1 MRGRPIS
8 ASRNT
13 FGSCLAACAS
23 SSANEPMAKA
33 WPMLHT
39 ERYQPTRTC
48 AAALHDPRFEPL
60 TERELDGLSVEVSL
74 LSTAQPLAVRDEDDL
89 VRQLQA
95 ARDGVLLEYGHL
107 RSTFLPQV
115 WEQLPDARDFLRHLK
130 AKAGLSPEFW
140 SPDLRVS
147 CYVVE
152 KWSER

>member
-1 MRGRPIS
+1 
-8 ASRNT
+8 
-13 FGSCLAACAS
+13 
-23 SSANEPMAKA
+23 
-33 WPMLHT
+33 MLSVIVT
-39 ERYQPTRTC
+39 GNSPTRARPLRDDVMANAR
-48 AAALHDPRFEPL
+48 AAAMRDPRFEPL

-74 LSTAQPLAVRDEDDL
+74 LSPPQPLEFRDEDDL

-95 ARDGVLLEYGHL
+95 AREGVLLEVGGH

-130 AKAGLSPEFW
+130 AKAGLSPDFW

-147 CYVVE
+147 RYAVE